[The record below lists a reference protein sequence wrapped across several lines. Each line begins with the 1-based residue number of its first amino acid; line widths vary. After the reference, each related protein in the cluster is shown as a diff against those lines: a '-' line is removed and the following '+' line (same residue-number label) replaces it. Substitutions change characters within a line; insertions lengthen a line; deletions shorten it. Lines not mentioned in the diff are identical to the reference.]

1 MDSATGN
8 TFLAGTLTAE
18 NTLTLNGSTVFN
30 QEFFTIT
37 NGGPATNNGTSIPLR
52 TTFQVETS
60 TGNTTFTGDLTIN
73 NSSGDPRLTLV
84 NQSGDLTVYGS
95 LSALGTGTSTFG
107 GSIKVANNI
116 TAGGDFDL
124 SGDIVVGGDAT
135 INGGDFEV
143 NFQGNEKFRINQNGS
158 MNLNGITNFFSPTGA
173 RKWDYTAS
181 SAHLLTANVN
191 TFVNASGNTILLL
204 PETATMGDMIRI
216 VDIGGLLDNN
226 TTLIIRAYQ
235 NESVQGSI
243 TNTSLSLLSGV
254 PGTFTDSEGTATT
267 WTSSWTGGE
276 LVVQTPNA
284 AFGLIYAGTTTSDGA
299 GGAPGSKAGWY
310 LMDV

>member
-1 MDSATGN
+1 MLS
-8 TFLAGTLTAE
+8 E
-18 NTLTLNGSTVFN
+18 
-30 QEFFTIT
+30 QEHVWWCIT
-37 NGGPATNNGTSIPLR
+37 
-52 TTFQVETS
+52 
-60 TGNTTFTGDLTIN
+60 
-73 NSSGDPRLTLV
+73 
-84 NQSGDLTVYGS
+84 
-95 LSALGTGTSTFG
+95 
-107 GSIKVANNI
+107 VANNI

-243 TNTSLSLLSGV
+243 KCFLSLLV
-254 PGTFTDSEGTATT
+254 VYRTLLIVKFATT
-267 WTSSWTGGE
+267 WTSNTDRW
-276 LVVQTPNA
+276 
-284 AFGLIYAGTTTSDGA
+284 
-299 GGAPGSKAGWY
+299 
-310 LMDV
+310 